1 MNDEKKFSE
10 SIKIISYVFP
20 YLWPKNIPWIKRRVI
35 IAFSFLVLAKVL
47 GVLAPFLYKEAVDI
61 LANNID
67 ESSLSYGLGAISLTV
82 IYALTRLMN
91 VGFQQLRDAVF
102 APVGQRALRQL
113 ALETFTHLHKLSL
126 SYHLARKTGALS
138 RVMERGIKG
147 VDFLLRFLLFSIGPL
162 FLELLMTSIVLYFVF
177 DIRFLSIVLITIT
190 LYIIFTFRVTEWR
203 VKVRQIMNEQDTDA
217 NQKAIDSLL
226 NYETVKYFSAESREI
241 TRYDS
246 SMKKYERA
254 SLTTLYSLSFLNFGQ
269 SVFISFGLMAV
280 MILAAIGIHDG
291 DMTVGEFVMVN
302 AYMMQITMPLNFL
315 GTIYREIR
323 QAIVD
328 MSEMFKLLEHRIEI
342 PDYPNASD
350 LTITDGVI
358 EFKNVSFCYS
368 GERKVLDN
376 ISFCIKRG
384 QTLGIVGQSGS
395 GKSTIGR
402 LLVRLYDL
410 SEGIISIDGQNIS
423 KVTQNS
429 LRDKIGVVPQDIVLF
444 NDSIFYNIAYGKQNA
459 TIEDVEQVAKLV
471 NMHKFILAL
480 PNGYNTSVGER
491 GLKLSGG
498 EKQRIGMARTLLKN
512 PPVIILD
519 EATSA
524 LDTLTEKEVQNN
536 FLDYGSKKTTI
547 IIAHRLSTISN
558 ADEIIVLND
567 GCILEKGTHQ
577 ELINLNGTY
586 ASMWYKQSQEN
597 QKVG

>member
-1 MNDEKKFSE
+1 M
-10 SIKIISYVFP
+10 
-20 YLWPKNIPWIKRRVI
+20 
-35 IAFSFLVLAKVL
+35 
-47 GVLAPFLYKEAVDI
+47 
-61 LANNID
+61 
-67 ESSLSYGLGAISLTV
+67 
-82 IYALTRLMN
+82 
-91 VGFQQLRDAVF
+91 
-102 APVGQRALRQL
+102 
-113 ALETFTHLHKLSL
+113 
-126 SYHLARKTGALS
+126 
-138 RVMERGIKG
+138 
-147 VDFLLRFLLFSIGPL
+147 
-162 FLELLMTSIVLYFVF
+162 
-177 DIRFLSIVLITIT
+177 
-190 LYIIFTFRVTEWR
+190 
-203 VKVRQIMNEQDTDA
+203 
-217 NQKAIDSLL
+217 
-226 NYETVKYFSAESREI
+226 
-241 TRYDS
+241 
-246 SMKKYERA
+246 
-254 SLTTLYSLSFLNFGQ
+254 
-269 SVFISFGLMAV
+269 
-280 MILAAIGIHDG
+280 
-291 DMTVGEFVMVN
+291 
-302 AYMMQITMPLNFL
+302 
-315 GTIYREIR
+315 
-323 QAIVD
+323 
-328 MSEMFKLLEHRIEI
+328 
-342 PDYPNASD
+342 
-350 LTITDGVI
+350 
-358 EFKNVSFCYS
+358 
-368 GERKVLDN
+368 
-376 ISFCIKRG
+376 
-384 QTLGIVGQSGS
+384 
-395 GKSTIGR
+395 
-402 LLVRLYDL
+402 YDL